1 MWFYI
6 CREQMEAMF
15 LYNEELNKEDLYRI
29 FYGVSIFGEI
39 FYASV
44 NINQHVLNT
53 TLNTSWCP
61 LQVEVH
67 ERKGVV
73 HQLFSLYSLI
83 DVV

>member
-1 MWFYI
+1 
-6 CREQMEAMF
+6 MEAMF

-53 TLNTSWCP
+53 TLNTS
-61 LQVEVH
+61 
-67 ERKGVV
+67 
-73 HQLFSLYSLI
+73 
-83 DVV
+83 